1 MTPAQ
6 LQEIMY
12 LALSEPVGLLLQTSD
27 RERARQAFYRARSAA
42 SDPALA
48 ELQFRVSPFPEGDLV
63 ICRQR
68 VMQSAGAAGAAEGTR
83 A

>member
-12 LALSEPVGLLLQTSD
+12 LALAEPVGLLLQTSD
-27 RERARQAFYRARSAA
+27 RERARQAFYRARAAA
-42 SDPALA
+42 SDPALT

-68 VMQSAGAAGAAEGTR
+68 VVQSASADSRAGE
-83 A
+83 